1 MDDLK
6 LYAGDEKSSDKLIK
20 IVHSFS
26 REFGVEKCA
35 KCVIKAGKKCS
46 KGNDKIKLK
55 MEIL

>member
-35 KCVIKAGKKCS
+35 KCVIKAGK
-46 KGNDKIKLK
+46 NLQREMIK
-55 MEIL
+55 